1 MASEKVI
8 ASTTLLWN
16 DVKTTSTP
24 SATNGTNTNF
34 RFKDPVYLSP
44 STEYAFVVLSESPA
58 YKIWYSSLGETDIS
72 SQTRIDQQPYAG
84 SMFRSQNGSTWT
96 PYQNDDIMFVI
107 NKAVF
112 STSQA
117 VVTFRAQSKN
127 LPINMDE
134 VLLQSTDVKFPAT
147 DLRYNLQT
155 TYRYSLAP
163 DSGNDILPG
172 KLFKIGRAHV

>member
-1 MASEKVI
+1 MCSSDLTKTNYGIFISSIDLWFSSKPASTTVLYPIELRIVTVENGIPTQKVI

-84 SMFRSQNGSTWT
+84 PMFRSQNGST
-96 PYQNDDIMFVI
+96 
-107 NKAVF
+107 
-112 STSQA
+112 
-117 VVTFRAQSKN
+117 
-127 LPINMDE
+127 
-134 VLLQSTDVKFPAT
+134 
-147 DLRYNLQT
+147 
-155 TYRYSLAP
+155 
-163 DSGNDILPG
+163 
-172 KLFKIGRAHV
+172 